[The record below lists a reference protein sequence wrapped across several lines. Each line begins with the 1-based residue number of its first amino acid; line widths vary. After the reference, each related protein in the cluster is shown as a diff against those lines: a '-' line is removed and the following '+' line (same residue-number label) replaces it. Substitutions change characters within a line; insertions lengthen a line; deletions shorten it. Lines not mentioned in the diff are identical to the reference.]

1 MMMRRTMAMMLIM
14 MMMMT
19 MMMMM
24 IGRMEMKTC
33 ANLSDFHCIRPFLC
47 LADDLPS
54 AVSLL
59 TDKCKCKCNTHEIAV
74 NLIAFIFHPTMNPFS
89 LSAVVCSG
97 MILPFWPFLAFPR
110 GAGSRLSV
118 CSPCL
123 LLAHWSGLL
132 GVAPALWLPAQNIVK
147 GFIYFILGHCLCRWN
162 RTSSILKE
170 IDLAVV
176 DLLSPSRLLKV
187 IPWKHSLEGSWGC
200 SQLGKEKCFVSWMF
214 NGNDIKYEATDWKWT
229 YETFELWY
237 LSQPR
242 QALCSSQLAHPPN
255 WSMWTFGSTLRS
267 SSSSHCSSWWMPW
280 WGHLELRW
288 LLASFSGRLK

>member
-1 MMMRRTMAMMLIM
+1 MMRRTMVMRMMMLL
-14 MMMMT
+14 MT
-19 MMMMM
+19 MMMT

-59 TDKCKCKCNTHEIAV
+59 TDKCKCKCNTHEIAELSAV
-74 NLIAFIFHPTMNPFS
+74 NLIALIFHPTMNPFS

-132 GVAPALWLPAQNIVK
+132 GAAPAL
-147 GFIYFILGHCLCRWN
+147 
-162 RTSSILKE
+162 
-170 IDLAVV
+170 
-176 DLLSPSRLLKV
+176 
-187 IPWKHSLEGSWGC
+187 
-200 SQLGKEKCFVSWMF
+200 
-214 NGNDIKYEATDWKWT
+214 
-229 YETFELWY
+229 
-237 LSQPR
+237 
-242 QALCSSQLAHPPN
+242 
-255 WSMWTFGSTLRS
+255 
-267 SSSSHCSSWWMPW
+267 
-280 WGHLELRW
+280 
-288 LLASFSGRLK
+288 